1 MNVADPAEAKGCV
14 VLARARTLSG
24 WIGAGKPV
32 TANAVLRRADVGRAA
47 ALLGLPDPGRV
58 RTAADVPAL
67 HHVWV
72 AAEAAGLIALERD
85 RAVAA
90 PPDARAPEQ
99 RWYAALH
106 AVLRAE
112 STDRRRRGALV
123 LCRAVLD
130 VLTAWAT
137 PDPAELD
144 RVVIRHLHS
153 SDVPDIAA
161 AHAAFRRGETPV
173 TGAVEL
179 LAEFGALDGLAVTPL
194 GRWAHEQ
201 LLAGHEPPPAPALA
215 ATGPGTGDIYQL
227 KIALDR
233 FRPPVWRRVLVSSDT
248 SLGVLHEVIQVAFAW
263 DDDHLHVFT
272 ADGQGYA
279 DPFVELDGSAD
290 ENAVRLSSVLPRPGA
305 SIDYRYDL
313 GDCWDHRITLERT
326 LDRDA
331 ARRYPSCVAGRGDA
345 PVEDWIEE
353 TGEPPVVPFDQ
364 AGINR
369 RLVRY
374 GDPP

>member
-1 MNVADPAEAKGCV
+1 VNVADPAAAQECV
-14 VLARARTLSG
+14 VFARARMLSG
-24 WIGAGKPV
+24 WIGEGKPV
-32 TANAVLRRADVGRAA
+32 TASAVLRRADVGRAA
-47 ALLGLPDPGRV
+47 ALLGLTDPGRV

-72 AAEAAGLIALERD
+72 VAEAAGLIALDRD
-85 RAVAA
+85 RAVAVL
-90 PPDARAPEQ
+90 PDARAPEQ

-130 VLTAWAT
+130 VLTVWAT

-144 RVVIRHLHS
+144 RVVTHHLHS
-153 SDVPDIAA
+153 SDFPDIAA

-179 LAEFGALDGLAVTPL
+179 LAEFGALGGLAVTPL

-201 LLAGHEPPPAPALA
+201 LLAEREPPSAPALA
-215 ATGPGTGDIYQL
+215 GTGSETGGIYQL
-227 KIALDR
+227 KIALHG
-233 FRPPVWRRVLVSSDT
+233 FRPPVWRRLLVASDVA
-248 SLGVLHEVIQVAFAW
+248 LGVLHEIIQVAFGW

-272 ADGQGYA
+272 ADGRGYT
-279 DPFVELDGSAD
+279 DPFVDLDGCID
-290 ENAVRLSSVLPRPGA
+290 ESAVRLSSVLSRPGL

-313 GDCWDHRITLERT
+313 GDCWDHKITLERT
-326 LDRDA
+326 VDRDA
-331 ARRYPSCVAGRGDA
+331 ARCYPSCEAGRGDA
-345 PVEDWIEE
+345 PVEDWLAE
-353 TGEPPVVPFDQ
+353 TGEPPVLPFDQ
-364 AGINR
+364 ADINR
-369 RLVRY
+369 QLARY
-374 GDPP
+374 GDAS